1 MNTIFNIS
9 YLTDNELKQL
19 MEKYREKQI
28 RYEKLMNEA
37 TIRNERIILNIH
49 LEQVRRFRET
59 HLKAFR
65 EAKMDTTHD

>member
-1 MNTIFNIS
+1 MNTIYNILD
-9 YLTDNELKQL
+9 LTDDDLKQL
-19 MEKYREKQI
+19 MDKYKEKQES
-28 RYEKLMNEA
+28 YEKLMNEA

-65 EAKMDTTHD
+65 DAMDTSKD

>member
-1 MNTIFNIS
+1 MNTIYNILD
-9 YLTDNELKQL
+9 LTDDDLKQL
-19 MEKYREKQI
+19 MDKYKEKQI

-59 HLKAFR
+59 HLKVYR
-65 EAKMDTTHD
+65 ETMDTSKD

>member
-1 MNTIFNIS
+1 MDTINNILD
-9 YLTDNELKQL
+9 LTDEDLKQL
-19 MEKYREKQI
+19 MDKYKEKQI

-59 HLKAFR
+59 HLKAYR
-65 EAKMDTTHD
+65 EAKMDPPD

>member
-1 MNTIFNIS
+1 MDTIYNILD
-9 YLTDNELKQL
+9 LTDDDLHQL
-19 MEKYREKQI
+19 MEKYKEKQI

-59 HLKAFR
+59 HLKIFR
-65 EAKMDTTHD
+65 DAMDLSKD

>member
-1 MNTIFNIS
+1 MNTIYNILD
-9 YLTDNELKQL
+9 LTDDDLKQL
-19 MEKYREKQI
+19 MDKYKEKQI
-28 RYEKLMNEA
+28 RYEKLMNEQ

-65 EAKMDTTHD
+65 EAMDITKD

>member
-1 MNTIFNIS
+1 MDTIYNIFD
-9 YLTDNELKQL
+9 LTDDDLHQL
-19 MEKYREKQI
+19 MEKYKEKQI

-59 HLKAFR
+59 HLKVYR
-65 EAKMDTTHD
+65 ETMDTSKD

>member
-1 MNTIFNIS
+1 MNTIYNIVD
-9 YLTDNELKQL
+9 LTDDDLTQL
-19 MEKYREKQI
+19 MDKYKEKKM
-28 RYEKLMNEA
+28 RYDLMYNEA

-65 EAKMDTTHD
+65 DAKMDTL

>member
-1 MNTIFNIS
+1 MDTIYNILD
-9 YLTDNELKQL
+9 LTDDDLKQL
-19 MEKYREKQI
+19 MDKYKEKQI

-65 EAKMDTTHD
+65 EAKMDTTD